1 MKRGRAKKPI
11 CEIKGWLLIILI
23 LCILSEISNFVVL
36 IQKLI
41 AIFNAQAQLGVYIS
55 ALLLIAYC
63 ILMGITIFSIINKK
77 KSAVRNYIIT
87 IVLGA
92 IFLIWY
98 YLLSSLIYHQFSPA
112 QMLSNWMNVIV
123 NIAITFGIA
132 VYLVNSQSVKKTLT
146 K

>member
-1 MKRGRAKKPI
+1 
-11 CEIKGWLLIILI
+11 
-23 LCILSEISNFVVL
+23 
-36 IQKLI
+36 
-41 AIFNAQAQLGVYIS
+41 
-55 ALLLIAYC
+55 
-63 ILMGITIFSIINKK
+63 MGITIFSIVSKK

-87 IVLGA
+87 IVIGA